1 MDDLKTIRNR
11 CDILLAAAN
20 VSGDAILINK
30 LNKVKEFLKN
40 DNCFVGVDTKTA
52 RYNLLR
58 LGYDFDQADEIY
70 NYYNKVE
77 VFSGLLE
84 FSDNEGNLIQV
95 EAMLSPSVEDYYI
108 FDNGLIF
115 KLNNKNNNF
124 YYLSD
129 GKWIYDAELQRKF
142 YDSGYN
148 YDRIFYKKKS
158 SDSPRR

>member
-11 CDILLAAAN
+11 CDVLLAAAN
-20 VSGDAILINK
+20 VSGDGILINR
-30 LNKVKEFLKN
+30 LNMVKDFLKD

-115 KLNNKNNNF
+115 KFNNKNNNF

-148 YDRIFYKKKS
+148 YERIYHKKKS
-158 SDSPRR
+158 NDSPRR